1 MKMPAMKSFT
11 SVCAPNPSATPTRLA
26 LASSGRILKPR
37 SSSTITTTP
46 NDSTVV
52 VELFSSDAMV
62 SARCWRR
69 SLSRFSSTNLVARR
83 DRASTPG
90 TVPPAVRRTIRSIT
104 LCSSQRS
111 TKNPMIRLATRTG
124 TRRLS
129 QAIFWI
135 RATSSHASAC
145 AISSILISPPN
156 PSGHPCGHNPPV
168 PCSGPAAHACA
179 QPAGRILPAG
189 VASPQPQRGCG
200 RLAHVTLPTPAL
212 VDLAVAYGVATEY
225 WDWQG
230 RHVVVPAE
238 TVAAVL
244 EALGVDASTPDL
256 AAAALESQRLARWRR
271 TLPPTLVMREGW
283 TPWFAVH
290 LPHGTQAEVWVDLED
305 GGQRRD
311 VPQQDHWV
319 QPQWVD
325 GGLVGEATYQLPG
338 DLPLGYHRLCAR
350 TADGLAVCT
359 LVVTPQKLHRRTDR
373 RSWGWVLQLY
383 SVRSRSSWGIGDLS
397 DLADLAAW
405 SGHELGA
412 GFVLVNPLHAA
423 ETAGRMEPSPYLPA
437 SRRFGNPL
445 YLRVEAVDEFADL
458 KGEKRKRV
466 RTLAGRARKLN
477 DDPRSLDRDRA
488 WALKREALELLFE
501 IRPSI
506 GRAAE
511 YAAFKDREGRGL
523 VDFATW
529 CAIADQYGPNWR
541 KWNTDLRNPHS
552 DQVVAFRNDHADRV
566 EFHCWLQWQLDCQ
579 LATAQV
585 RALAAGMPVG
595 VLHDL
600 AVGVHPD
607 GADAWALQDV
617 LAGDINVGAPPDA
630 FNQQGQDWSQPPW
643 RPDQLAE
650 TGYAAWR
657 DLVRA
662 VLRHAGY
669 LAGDHVELRD
679 RLGLLTRPAAEEL
692 AVDEAERADW
702 LRVLRERRLLGGED
716 TDAERVIAALH
727 RYVAHTPSQLV
738 GVALTDAVGE
748 RRTQN
753 QPGTTDEYPNWRI
766 PLGDADGNVV
776 LLDDLPDD
784 ARLHRLV
791 GALSL

>member
-1 MKMPAMKSFT
+1 MT
-11 SVCAPNPSATPTRLA
+11 S
-26 LASSGRILKPR
+26 
-37 SSSTITTTP
+37 
-46 NDSTVV
+46 
-52 VELFSSDAMV
+52 
-62 SARCWRR
+62 
-69 SLSRFSSTNLVARR
+69 
-83 DRASTPG
+83 
-90 TVPPAVRRTIRSIT
+90 
-104 LCSSQRS
+104 
-111 TKNPMIRLATRTG
+111 
-124 TRRLS
+124 
-129 QAIFWI
+129 
-135 RATSSHASAC
+135 
-145 AISSILISPPN
+145 
-156 PSGHPCGHNPPV
+156 
-168 PCSGPAAHACA
+168 
-179 QPAGRILPAG
+179 
-189 VASPQPQRGCG
+189 
-200 RLAHVTLPTPAL
+200 PTPAL

-244 EALGVDASTPDL
+244 AALGVDASTPEL
-256 AAAALESQRLARWRR
+256 AEVALAEQRLARWRR
-271 TLPPTLVMREGW
+271 TLPPTLVMRAGW
-283 TPWFAVH
+283 TPWFALH
-290 LPHGTQAEVWVDLED
+290 LPHGTNAEVWVDLED
-305 GGQRRD
+305 GGHRRD

-319 QPQWVD
+319 APQVVD
-325 GGLVGEATYQLPG
+325 GALVGEATYQLPG

-350 TADGLAVCT
+350 TDDGLAVGT
-359 LVVTPQKLHRRTDR
+359 LIVTPQRLEPHLDR

-383 SVRSRSSWGIGDLS
+383 SVRSRSSWGIGDLA
-397 DLADLAAW
+397 DLADVAAW
-405 SGHELGA
+405 SGHDLGA

-423 ETAGRMEPSPYLPA
+423 ETSGRMEPSPYLPA

-445 YLRVEAVDEFADL
+445 YLRVEAVDEFAEL
-458 KGEKRKRV
+458 KGDRRKRV

-477 DDPRSLDRDRA
+477 ENSDTLDRDRS
-488 WALKREALELLFE
+488 WAAKREALELLFDV
-501 IRPSI
+501 RPSI

-511 YAAFKDREGRGL
+511 YTAFKEREGRGL

-529 CAIADQYGPNWR
+529 CAIADLHGPNWR
-541 KWNTDLRNPHS
+541 GWSRDLADPQSEH
-552 DQVVAFRNDHADRV
+552 VAAFRKENARAV

-579 LATAQV
+579 LATAQA
-585 RALAAGMPVG
+585 RAVAAGMPVG

-607 GADAWALQDV
+607 GADAWALRDV
-617 LAGDINVGAPPDA
+617 LAGDIHVGAPPDA

-662 VLRHAGY
+662 VLRHAGGVRIDHILGLFRLWWIAGSSATEGTYVRYDHEALVGILVLEAARAGAVVIGEDLGTVEPWVRDHLTERGILGTSVLWFERDFSGAPLPPERWRELCLATVTTHDLPPTTGY

-679 RLGLLTRPAAEEL
+679 RLGLLTRPVAEEL

-702 LRVLRERRLLGGED
+702 LRVLRERRLLSED
-716 TDAERVIAALH
+716 DADTERVICALH
-727 RYVAHTPSQLV
+727 RYVARTPSLLV

-766 PLGDADGNVV
+766 PLGDAAGNVV
-776 LLDDLPDD
+776 LLDDLPAD

>member
-1 MKMPAMKSFT
+1 
-11 SVCAPNPSATPTRLA
+11 
-26 LASSGRILKPR
+26 
-37 SSSTITTTP
+37 
-46 NDSTVV
+46 
-52 VELFSSDAMV
+52 
-62 SARCWRR
+62 
-69 SLSRFSSTNLVARR
+69 
-83 DRASTPG
+83 
-90 TVPPAVRRTIRSIT
+90 
-104 LCSSQRS
+104 
-111 TKNPMIRLATRTG
+111 
-124 TRRLS
+124 
-129 QAIFWI
+129 
-135 RATSSHASAC
+135 
-145 AISSILISPPN
+145 
-156 PSGHPCGHNPPV
+156 
-168 PCSGPAAHACA
+168 
-179 QPAGRILPAG
+179 
-189 VASPQPQRGCG
+189 
-200 RLAHVTLPTPAL
+200 VTLPTPAL

-501 IRPSI
+501 VRPSI

-511 YAAFKDREGRGL
+511 YTAFKDLEGRGL

-662 VLRHAGY
+662 VLRHAGGLRIDHILGLFRLWWIAGANATEGTYVRYDHEALVGILVLEATRAGVVVIGEDLGTVEPWVRDYLRERGILGTSVLWFERDHEGRPLAPERWRALCLATVTTHDLPPTAGY